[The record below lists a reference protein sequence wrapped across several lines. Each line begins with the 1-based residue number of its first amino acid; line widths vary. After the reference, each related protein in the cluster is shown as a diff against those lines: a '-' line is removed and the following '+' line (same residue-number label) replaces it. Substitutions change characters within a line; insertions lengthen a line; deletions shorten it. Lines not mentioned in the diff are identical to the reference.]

1 MWWGVFWGIVSA
13 ATFGLI
19 PLFTVPLLKAG
30 YAPATVLLYRF
41 ALGTVIL
48 LPIVL
53 LQKKPHPRLTV
64 MHHGKLACV
73 SCLYMLAA
81 LLYFHA
87 FRFLPS
93 GVATTLVFSYPLM
106 VMVLMVLFFHE
117 RFSWRRTT
125 AIFLALAGVGML
137 ARDHGTD
144 TGASPDGLLGV
155 VLALLCG
162 LICALYYLCI
172 KGFRLPR
179 MSNALMTFYVMF
191 WATLICVV
199 NSAVTGTF
207 AFITDWM
214 HLGTVFLLA
223 LITAVVSNYA
233 LFLAIRRIGPTLV
246 SILGAAEPFTA
257 VVVGLLVFDEAFTL
271 PLGLGFALI
280 VAAITLCVLSPHR
293 ETQ

>member
-1 MWWGVFWGIVSA
+1 MWLGVFWGIVSA

-48 LPIVL
+48 LPFAL
-53 LQKKPHPRLTV
+53 LQKKHPRLTIA
-64 MHHGKLACV
+64 HHGKIACV

-81 LLYFHA
+81 LFYFHA

-125 AIFLALAGVGML
+125 AVVLALAGVAML
-137 ARDHGTD
+137 ARDHGSET
-144 TGASPDGLLGV
+144 AANPDGLLGV
-155 VLALLCG
+155 VFALSCG

-172 KGFRLPR
+172 KGFKLPR
-179 MSNALMTFYVMF
+179 MSNALMTFYVML
-191 WATLICVV
+191 WATLICVC
-199 NSAVTGTF
+199 NSAVTGTLVC
-207 AFITDWM
+207 ITGWQ
-214 HLGTVFLLA
+214 HLGIVFLLA
-223 LITAVVSNYA
+223 LITAVLSNYA

-257 VVVGLLVFDEAFTL
+257 VVVGLLVFDEAFSFS
-271 PLGLGFALI
+271 LGIGFALI
-280 VAAITLCVLSPHR
+280 VAAITLCVLSPHN
-293 ETQ
+293 

>member
-48 LPIVL
+48 LPVAL
-53 LQKKPHPRLTV
+53 FQKRHPRLTIA
-64 MHHGKLACV
+64 HHGKLACV

-125 AIFLALAGVGML
+125 AIVLALAGVAML

-144 TGASPDGLLGV
+144 TGTGPDGLLGV
-155 VLALLCG
+155 VLALSCG

-179 MSNALMTFYVMF
+179 MSNALMTFYVML

-199 NSAVTGTF
+199 NAAMTDTLVLM
-207 AFITDWM
+207 TDWK
-214 HLGTVFLLA
+214 HWATVFLLA

-257 VVVGLLVFDEAFTL
+257 VAVGILVFDEAFTL
-271 PLGLGFALI
+271 SLGVGFALI
-280 VAAITLCVLSPHR
+280 VAAITLCVLSPHS
-293 ETQ
+293 EGK

>member
-1 MWWGVFWGIVSA
+1 MWLGVFWGLVSA

-41 ALGTVIL
+41 ALGTIIL
-48 LPIVL
+48 LPFAL
-53 LQKKPHPRLTV
+53 LQKRRPHLSFA
-64 MHHGKLACV
+64 HHGKLACV

-125 AIFLALAGVGML
+125 AIFLALAGVAML

-144 TGASPDGLLGV
+144 TGSSPDGLLGV

-179 MSNALMTFYVMF
+179 MSNVLMTFYVMF
-191 WATLICVV
+191 WATIICMV
-199 NSAVTGTF
+199 NSAVTGSF
-207 AFITDWM
+207 ACITGWE
-214 HLGTVFLLA
+214 HLGMVFLLA

-257 VVVGLLVFDEAFTL
+257 VAMGILVFDEAFTL
-271 PLGLGFALI
+271 SLGVGFALI
-280 VAAITLCVLSPHR
+280 VAAITLCVLSPHAA
-293 ETQ
+293 EN